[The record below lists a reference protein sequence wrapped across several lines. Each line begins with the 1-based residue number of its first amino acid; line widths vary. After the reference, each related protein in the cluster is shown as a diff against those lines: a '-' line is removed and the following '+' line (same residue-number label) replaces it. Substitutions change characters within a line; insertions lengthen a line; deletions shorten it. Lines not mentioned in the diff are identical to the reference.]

1 MNLRQ
6 VAQRAEN
13 LERAVEFYSKLLN
26 REATAVFGPLAFFA
40 LDSTRLLL
48 DLNAPSALIYLGVEH
63 VPDKVQEL
71 RDIGVKVT
79 QEPHVIFEDE
89 GGIFDTPGK
98 EWLAFIEDSE
108 GNMVGLMSRET
119 Y

>member
-13 LERAVEFYSKLLN
+13 LDRAVEFYTQLLGKP
-26 REATAVFGPLAFFA
+26 ATAVFGPLAFFA
-40 LDSTRLLL
+40 VDSSRLLL

-63 VPDKVQEL
+63 VPDKVEEL
-71 RDIGVKVT
+71 RAIGVKIS
-79 QEPHVIFEDE
+79 QEPHVIFEDQS
-89 GGIFDTPGK
+89 GTFDVPGK

-108 GNMVGLMSRET
+108 GNMVGLMSRES